1 MRLPG
6 LPIARKQ
13 LQVDHHVLEGQALPT
28 RSGVRKRRLWP
39 IPGEAKVS
47 MGVSG
52 GTYRKRET
60 FSAVGSAEAAVPGE
74 ETGRLEARAS
84 RA

>member
-1 MRLPG
+1 
-6 LPIARKQ
+6 
-13 LQVDHHVLEGQALPT
+13 
-28 RSGVRKRRLWP
+28 
-39 IPGEAKVS
+39 

-52 GTYRKRET
+52 GTYRKRKP

-74 ETGRLEARAS
+74 ETGLLEARAS

>member
-1 MRLPG
+1 M
-6 LPIARKQ
+6 
-13 LQVDHHVLEGQALPT
+13 
-28 RSGVRKRRLWP
+28 S
-39 IPGEAKVS
+39 
-47 MGVSG
+47 VSG